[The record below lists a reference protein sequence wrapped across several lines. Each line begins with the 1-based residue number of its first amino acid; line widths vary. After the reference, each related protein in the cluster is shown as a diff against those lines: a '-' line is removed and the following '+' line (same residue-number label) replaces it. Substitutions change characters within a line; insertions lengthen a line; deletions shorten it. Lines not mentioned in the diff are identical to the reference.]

1 MREEVSRDRTVCVDQ
16 VCPGDHAFM
25 AFSDDDE
32 RWDILGVF
40 AQQGFMRDEK
50 VLLLVDA
57 GHDPASVA
65 ARVCGGRATGR
76 RAVQT
81 GQLVVS
87 SAPRF
92 ARGRFD
98 AKRLVE
104 GVRRRIDTSTADG
117 FSGLRGASEM
127 SLTLAP
133 VDHLDQAVEY
143 ETALHD
149 ALFAGHPDRRHTALC
164 YWDERLFGGT
174 EAMEAVRAVHPVTVL
189 PRAGALHVAVTADG
203 VTITGDG
210 DLANRAE
217 FDAAPRTLGRS
228 SLRSGAAVP
237 TGGCFTCSAAGRCAS
252 CRSSPSA
259 CSPAGGPRTR
269 EAPPGFPRWGFSLRL
284 LWLTLRSVPLT
295 SRVVPGAWCL
305 LSGAGA
311 GLVGRPGDLL
321 GCRADHGRDRGLAAQ
336 LGEPEDPGE
345 EGQPAEAE
353 GEQREDVRDLG
364 DLPPAV
370 SVQQHGP
377 QRLALEDRG
386 HGAGELGVAWLR
398 LRLGGQLGVGLAT
411 SHVLDVHGDEAVC
424 VGLSL
429 LAGQQLLARVL
440 RDRRD
445 HARRD
450 LGARLGVCER
460 RRRRETDL
468 LGGEL
473 ALHRVVHVSRPP
485 EQQTAGD
492 QQDDTQ
498 RGTDPP
504 ESLVESSAAH
514 LGHLPEFPP
523 GLVSLA
529 SGISLRS

>member
-217 FDAAPRTLGRS
+217 FDAALRTLGRLPRATLVLDITGLS
-228 SLRSGAAVP
+228 FLDANSAGAVIRL
-237 TGGCFTCSAAGRCAS
+237 AAGLAPPQQLEVR
-252 CRSSPSA
+252 CRSTH
-259 CSPAGGPRTR
+259 R
-269 EAPPGFPRWGFSLRL
+269 RL
-284 LWLTLRSVPLT
+284 L
-295 SRVVPGAWCL
+295 
-305 LSGAGA
+305 
-311 GLVGRPGDLL
+311 
-321 GCRADHGRDRGLAAQ
+321 H
-336 LGEPEDPGE
+336 
-345 EGQPAEAE
+345 
-353 GEQREDVRDLG
+353 
-364 DLPPAV
+364 
-370 SVQQHGP
+370 
-377 QRLALEDRG
+377 
-386 HGAGELGVAWLR
+386 
-398 LRLGGQLGVGLAT
+398 
-411 SHVLDVHGDEAVC
+411 
-424 VGLSL
+424 
-429 LAGQQLLARVL
+429 
-440 RDRRD
+440 
-445 HARRD
+445 
-450 LGARLGVCER
+450 
-460 RRRRETDL
+460 L
-468 LGGEL
+468 LGG
-473 ALHRVVHVSRPP
+473 RP
-485 EQQTAGD
+485 
-492 QQDDTQ
+492 
-498 RGTDPP
+498 
-504 ESLVESSAAH
+504 
-514 LGHLPEFPP
+514 
-523 GLVSLA
+523 
-529 SGISLRS
+529 LRQLSIVTERL